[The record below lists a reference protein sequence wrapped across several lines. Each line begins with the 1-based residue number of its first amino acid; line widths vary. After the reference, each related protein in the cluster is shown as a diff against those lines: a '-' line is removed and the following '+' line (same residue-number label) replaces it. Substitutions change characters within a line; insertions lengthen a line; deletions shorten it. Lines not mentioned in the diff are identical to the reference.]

1 MKQSRDDDLLS
12 VLIRSADEKTLRRLI
27 LHLANADISIRRRCL
42 DFLRGSMRLPDDEA
56 SAAEAES
63 ALALWEELEGD
74 LAELDEYGG
83 ADDETTDRVSSFL
96 YELAEK
102 LSQRKIPPQCRRKI
116 LENVLAYIQSGNA
129 GLDDDLYEVA
139 YASCRDDEDR
149 RHLAERF
156 EALGQDWPLEHAR
169 RIYRDLKDREKYL
182 ELRLRKMIYG
192 GDYHDLATFYWEQ
205 GEREKALEVGQ
216 EGLTKAQGRMTELRQ
231 FMAERAKKAGDR
243 TGYLELHFDETT
255 EHLTS
260 NSYQAFRKLCTEEEW
275 KSFESRLMKT
285 LPHSRAIEQI
295 KILLLRGE
303 RGEAAEILARERFHP
318 YMSCELLDAARQ
330 LEAGYPEKV
339 LTFYRSGM
347 GSLGRPMPRKEYA
360 GIARVLE
367 LIRRV
372 MLESLKDAGRWRD
385 FKRDIQRKTDRW
397 PAFQEEAAKRIRDW
411 RQGKD

>member
-1 MKQSRDDDLLS
+1 MKHSHDDDPLS
-12 VLIRSADEKTLRRLI
+12 GLIQSADEKTLRKLI
-27 LHLANADISIRRRCL
+27 LNLARADISTRRRCL
-42 DFLRGSMRLPDDEA
+42 DFLRESLRLPADEA
-56 SAAEAES
+56 GAAEAES

-83 ADDETTDRVSSFL
+83 ADDETTDRISSMLF
-96 YELAEK
+96 ELAEK
-102 LSQRKIPPQCRRKI
+102 LSKRKIPRQGRRKI

-139 YASCRDDEDR
+139 YASCRDEEDS

-182 ELRLRKMIYG
+182 DLRLRKMIYG
-192 GDYHDLATFYWEQ
+192 GDYHELATFYWER
-205 GEREKALEVGQ
+205 GEREKALEVGR

-231 FMAERAKKAGDR
+231 FMAERAKKSGDR
-243 TGYLELHFDETT
+243 AAYLELHYQEAT
-255 EHLTS
+255 EHLTAT
-260 NSYQAFRKLCTEEEW
+260 SYQAFRKLCTEEEW
-275 KSFESRLMKT
+275 RSFEPRLLKT

-295 KILLLRGE
+295 KIWLLRGE
-303 RGEAAEILARERFHP
+303 RGEAAEILAHERFHP
-318 YMSCELLDAARQ
+318 YMSSELLDAARR
-330 LEAGYPEKV
+330 LEAAYPEKV
-339 LTFYRSGM
+339 LTFYRSRIGNLH
-347 GSLGRPMPRKEYA
+347 GPMPRKEYA

-372 MLESLKDAGRWRD
+372 MLESLKDAERWLN
-385 FKRDIQRKTDRW
+385 FKHDIQRKTERW

-411 RQGKD
+411 RQGKG